1 MFIISDALQNEFMLP
16 CQMKRYQSGAFIMFD
31 FYINFW
37 HIYIYDIFIYI
48 FF

>member
-31 FYINFW
+31 FYINF
-37 HIYIYDIFIYI
+37 I
-48 FF
+48 